1 MSDIIDSTSKNVF
14 NEKKKSYSKSVDKIF
29 KKLNDIVENID
40 IKYMDDTKLKIK
52 LINNNLSEEL
62 NDSQENDETSASKQ
76 SKESLGASE
85 KNESEN
91 SPLIFITKENSLEII
106 TKGKKKFK
114 NLETN
119 HISHNILKIQE
130 KKNRVKK
137 EIKISIIQKEEEY
150 DENTKYNFLSKMK
163 PKGLLNLGGCCYM
176 NATLQCF
183 YHIKELT
190 YYFLDN
196 KKKIKRKKD
205 ILI

>member
-114 NLETN
+114 N
-119 HISHNILKIQE
+119 
-130 KKNRVKK
+130 
-137 EIKISIIQKEEEY
+137 
-150 DENTKYNFLSKMK
+150 
-163 PKGLLNLGGCCYM
+163 
-176 NATLQCF
+176 
-183 YHIKELT
+183 
-190 YYFLDN
+190 
-196 KKKIKRKKD
+196 
-205 ILI
+205 